1 MAFSIRSSAASFACL
16 AIALTLP
23 ATAHAQTQRFDVPA
37 QAASSGVRLFAKQ
50 AGIQVIVSSQA
61 AQGRRVNIVTGMLDV
76 RTALDRLLAGTGLI
90 VQSFDG
96 RIAILVAQAPDPADT
111 AEMDSP
117 ELLVTGSRISRPE
130 VESAMPV
137 SVVRSEQIERLGV
150 VTPYDA
156 LVREPAIAPG
166 VGPQNSQFTIDAG
179 IASVSL
185 RNMGVNRT
193 LTLIDGRRRVSGSGR
208 SSAVDLN
215 MIAVGSID
223 RIEVVTG
230 GAAAIYG
237 ADAVTGA
244 VNVIT
249 KKNVDGFE
257 LSTTQGIS
265 EQGDAYN
272 FTISALGGGTF
283 ADGRGS
289 MSIGGTYMKSKGLD
303 TYDRDYAARRLNY
316 VANPANTGANDGIPD
331 RIIAYDFGEFYYQF
345 YPTFVL
351 NNVNYGYQNGA
362 VRPLYVKTPL
372 GNRGEFYGGD
382 GGGVSDIRNVN
393 EGLPL
398 RTPLEQFAITSR
410 FNYDLTDDIESISQ
424 FDYGRTRFD
433 SILVYFREDSRSVYL
448 NGQGSQQGSP
458 WAYLDNPYLP
468 DSIRQM
474 MVDNGLTR
482 LRISRAYKEWGVFN
496 TSEER
501 EAFTFSQTLN
511 GRLAGDLK
519 WEGFYQYGRTRS
531 DMEYK
536 DILRASRWLAA
547 RDVITDPVTGLPACR
562 DAVAR
567 AQGCVPYNIFNTDA
581 PTAEQ
586 RKWLFETRRAKRE
599 NTQQIFGASIVGS
612 AFALPAGDVSI
623 AIGAEHRRETLETS
637 DDPLALAG
645 DLVYTNFGAKQPRI
659 DASFKVS
666 EFYGEL
672 VAPILRDLPFAYRL
686 EIEGAYRHSDY
697 STIGRTDAWKIGAT
711 WSPLPGLTLR
721 GVRSRSVRAPNF
733 GELFEPNTT
742 TQANLSD
749 PCEDSFYF
757 ANPNRTAN
765 CRALGLQSPPPNSLG
780 LSTVTGGGNP
790 DLRPETSNSLTLG
803 AIFQPRFLRGLDIA
817 VDYWRIDIDDVI
829 TTFGAN
835 TILNYCVDLP
845 TLDNPFCGQITRDP
859 NDPVRSVTA
868 ISTQTINA
876 SRLEARGI
884 DFSLG
889 YRTEFLNGQLS
900 ADLKGTYLLKKE
912 TQAVPGIPA
921 SIVRDMGRYTDPRFR
936 ASMYLNYAR
945 ERWEIT
951 LGGRLQGAGI
961 VDPNAISDEY
971 NDDDRI
977 PAIFYGDFSVSFK
990 PTDKLRLSFG
1000 VNNLFDVEPPYN
1012 PSTYTGAN
1020 GYYDVVGR
1028 RYFVSAKTKL

>member
-1 MAFSIRSSAASFACL
+1 MAYSIRNSAASFACL
-16 AIALTLP
+16 AVALALP
-23 ATAHAQTQRFDVPA
+23 GVAHAQTQRFDVPA
-37 QAASSGVRLFAKQ
+37 QSASSGVRLFAKQ
-50 AGIQVIVSSQA
+50 AGIQIIVSGEVA
-61 AQGRRVNIVTGMLDV
+61 EGRSINAVTGVLDV
-76 RTALDRLLAGTGLI
+76 RTALDQLLAGTGLI

-96 RIAILVAQAPDPADT
+96 RIAILVAQAADPRDV
-111 AEMDSP
+111 AEMDGQ
-117 ELLVTGSRISRPE
+117 ELLVTGSRIRRPE

-156 LVREPAIAPG
+156 LVREPAVAPG

-179 IASVSL
+179 TASVSL

-193 LTLIDGRRRVSGSGR
+193 LTLVDGKRRVSGSGR

-215 MIAVGSID
+215 MIPVGIVD
-223 RIEVVTG
+223 RIEIVTG

-244 VNVIT
+244 VNIIT
-249 KKNVDGFE
+249 KKHVDGLE
-257 LSTTQGIS
+257 LSMTQGIS

-272 FTISALGGGTF
+272 LAISAAGGGTF

-289 MSIGGTYMKSKGLD
+289 MSIGGTYMKSRGLD

-316 VANPANTGANDGIPD
+316 VANPANTGAKDGIPD
-331 RIIAYDFGEFYYQF
+331 RVIAYDFGEFYYQF
-345 YPTFVL
+345 YPTFVV
-351 NNVNYGYQNGA
+351 NNVNYGYQDGA

-398 RTPLEQFAITSR
+398 RTPLEQFAITAR
-410 FNYDLTDDIESISQ
+410 LDYDLTDNIESITR

-433 SILVYFREDSRSVYL
+433 SILVYFREDSRAIYL
-448 NGQGSQQGSP
+448 NGQGTQQGSP

-468 DSIRQM
+468 APMRQM

-501 EAFTFSQTLN
+501 NAFTFSQTLT
-511 GRLAGDLK
+511 GRLIGDLA
-519 WEGFYQYGRTRS
+519 WEGYYQYGRTKS
-531 DMEYK
+531 DMAYK
-536 DILRASRWLAA
+536 DIMRASRWLAA
-547 RDVITDPVTGLPACR
+547 RDVIADPVSGLPVCR
-562 DAVAR
+562 DAAAR
-567 AQGCVPYNIFNTDA
+567 AQGCVPYNIFGTDA

-586 RKWLFETRRAKRE
+586 RKWLFETRRANRE
-599 NTQQIFGASIVGS
+599 NTQQIFGGNIVGS
-612 AFALPAGDVSI
+612 AFALPAGDLSI
-623 AIGAEHRRETLETS
+623 ALGAEHRRETLATS
-637 DDPLALAG
+637 DDPLAMAG

-659 DASFKVS
+659 DASFRIS

-672 VAPILRDLPFAYRL
+672 VVPLLRDLPFVHRL
-686 EIEGAYRHSDY
+686 EIEGAYRYSDY
-697 STIGRTDAWKIGAT
+697 NTIGRTDAWKVAAT
-711 WSPLPGLTLR
+711 WSPTPGLTFR

-733 GELFEPNTT
+733 GELFEPNTV

-757 ANPNRTAN
+757 ANTNRTAN
-765 CRALGLQSPPPNSLG
+765 CRALGLQTPPPNSLG

-790 DLRPETSNSLTLG
+790 DLRPETSNSLTAG
-803 AIFQPRFLRGLDIA
+803 VIVQPRFLPGLDIA
-817 VDYWRIDIDDVI
+817 VDYWRIDIDDVV

-845 TLDNPFCGQITRDP
+845 TLDNPFCGQITRDS

-889 YRTEFLNGQLS
+889 YRTEFFGGQLG
-900 ADLKGTYLLKKE
+900 ADFKGTYLLRKE

-936 ASMYLNYAR
+936 ASVFLNYAR
-945 ERWEIT
+945 DRWEIT

-961 VDPNAISDEY
+961 VDPNVSSEY
-971 NDDDRI
+971 NDKDHI
-977 PAIFYGDFSVSFK
+977 PAIFYGDASVSFK
-990 PTDKLRLSFG
+990 PTDRLRFTLG
-1000 VNNLFDVEPPYN
+1000 VNNVFDVEPPYN
-1012 PSTYTGAN
+1012 PSTVTGAN

-1028 RYFVSAKTKL
+1028 RFFVSAKTKF